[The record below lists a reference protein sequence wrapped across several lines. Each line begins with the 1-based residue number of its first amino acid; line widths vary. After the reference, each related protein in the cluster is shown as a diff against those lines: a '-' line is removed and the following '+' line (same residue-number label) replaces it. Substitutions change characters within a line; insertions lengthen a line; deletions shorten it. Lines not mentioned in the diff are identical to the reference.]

1 MGFDRLS
8 NFIIR
13 NLNYNYNFIID
24 DIKRKFLGN
33 HILFDLNFLI
43 YNQMFL
49 LEEEINTIIK
59 IVLNLPFSYTL
70 ENKTQEKLE
79 KIFELPWWKKH
90 CENIEFIFD
99 GDVEDDILNKLIN
112 FINTKQDGLSKLD
125 LMIIDKV
132 IDTTYFYYIKY

>member
-79 KIFELPWWKKH
+79 KIFELPWWKTH

-99 GDVEDDILNKLIN
+99 GDVED
-112 FINTKQDGLSKLD
+112 
-125 LMIIDKV
+125 
-132 IDTTYFYYIKY
+132 